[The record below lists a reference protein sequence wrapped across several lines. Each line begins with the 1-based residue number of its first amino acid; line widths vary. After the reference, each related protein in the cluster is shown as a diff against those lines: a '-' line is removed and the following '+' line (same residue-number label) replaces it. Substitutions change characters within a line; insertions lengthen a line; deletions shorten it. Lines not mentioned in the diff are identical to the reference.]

1 MYRTNV
7 PSSRRQVGSM
17 PPAGVIADQIVITE
31 KFNQA
36 IRAPLKCRNRAR
48 WFRTSEATLRAA
60 Q

>member
-36 IRAPLKCRNRAR
+36 ISSPTEMQKSRPLV
-48 WFRTSEATLRAA
+48 
-60 Q
+60 